1 MSPEN
6 TTQTPQKVAR
16 SLLIG
21 FSLLGSV
28 FWLLPAWKSG
38 AWWDVPMTSRLV
50 WALGFLLA
58 LACSLGGPV
67 GNGVFRFFTAAQK
80 VIEQVLTTVCL
91 ALVYVLVLGP
101 IALAMKLRRR
111 DRLKLRRPEREE
123 TYWCKADPP
132 STAESCER
140 QF

>member
-1 MSPEN
+1 M
-6 TTQTPQKVAR
+6 R
-16 SLLIG
+16 
-21 FSLLGSV
+21 
-28 FWLLPAWKSG
+28 
-38 AWWDVPMTSRLV
+38 SRLV

-58 LACSLGGPV
+58 LSCSLGGPV
-67 GNGVFRFFTAAQK
+67 GNAVFRFFTGLQRG
-80 VIEQVLTTVCL
+80 VERVLTTVCL

-101 IALAMKLRRR
+101 ITLVMKLGGR

-123 TYWCKADPP
+123 TYWCEADPP